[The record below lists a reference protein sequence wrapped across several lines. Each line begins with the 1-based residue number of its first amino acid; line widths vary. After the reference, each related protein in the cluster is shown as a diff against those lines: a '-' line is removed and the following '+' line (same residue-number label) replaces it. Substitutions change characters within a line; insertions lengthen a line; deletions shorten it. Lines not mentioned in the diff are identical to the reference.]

1 MPRVILVV
9 GMPGSGKTLVAEI
22 IQRNFNAKVIRSGD
36 IIRKQIE
43 REGLKYSPSADAAV
57 AHWFHSYGRETLIVQ
72 QVYEQIKKS
81 RMDLIIVEGFRNMNE
96 LEVLEDLLNHKISV
110 IAVKTNARKRYLRE
124 LKRKRFSRGET
135 IEYVKNRDISEKL
148 HGIARIISKAKHKI
162 NNDGTEKL
170 LEKRVIA
177 LMKRLLKK

>member
-1 MPRVILVV
+1 MSKVILVV

-22 IQRNFNAKVIRSGD
+22 IQRNFKAKVIRSGD

-72 QVYEQIKKS
+72 QVYEQIKRS
-81 RMDLIIVEGFRNMNE
+81 RSDLIIVEGFRNVNE
-96 LEVLEDLLNHKISV
+96 VEVLEDLLNHKISI

-124 LKRKRFSRGET
+124 LKRKRFAKGET
-135 IEYVKNRDISEKL
+135 MEYIKNRDISEKH
-148 HGIARIISKAKHKI
+148 HGIARIITRAKHKL
-162 NNDGTEKL
+162 NNDGTVKQ
-170 LEKRVIA
+170 LEKRTIRLV
-177 LMKRLLKK
+177 KRLLKK